1 MRFFDIAS
9 AARASILPITMHSTV
24 TTHLPMRTAMNAHKS
39 RTCLVQAAMLGA
51 FLIAC
56 GAHAEEDDSVEG
68 FLSDYSKLAAAP
80 DNPFDEVYIAP
91 TALARLGNYNSV
103 MIDQPE
109 IFIHPDSKYKGAKP
123 DDLKL
128 IADGLREAVA
138 RELYGSY
145 QIVEQPGT
153 GVLLVRMAVG
163 DLVLQKRK
171 RNLLAYTPAGAV
183 IYAAKNAL
191 TSDMMNKIDLKNMKV
206 EGEVLDSQTQEQ
218 LGALT
223 TSRGSLSTDTKEEP
237 VSWKELETTFST
249 VGKRLRCRLDNAHVA
264 PKQQQ
269 RCGAIGLAASTEADS
284 QKR

>member
-1 MRFFDIAS
+1 
-9 AARASILPITMHSTV
+9 
-24 TTHLPMRTAMNAHKS
+24 MNAHKS
-39 RTCLVQAAMLGA
+39 TTWVVQAALLSALLLAGNA
-51 FLIAC
+51 NA
-56 GAHAEEDDSVEG
+56 GEDESVEG

-80 DNPFDEVYIAP
+80 DNPFDELYIAP
-91 TALARLGNYNSV
+91 TALERVGNYNSV

-145 QIVEQPGT
+145 QIVEQPGP

-163 DLVLQKRK
+163 DVVLQKRK

-191 TSDMMNKIDLKNMKV
+191 TSDMMNKIDLKNMRV
-206 EGEVLDSQTQEQ
+206 EGEVLDSQSQEQ
-218 LGALT
+218 LGAMT
-223 TSRGSLSTDTKEEP
+223 TSRGSLSTDTKEP

-249 VGKRLRCRLDNAHVA
+249 VGKRLRCRLDNAHLGT
-264 PKQQQ
+264 KQQQ
-269 RCGAIGLAASTEADS
+269 QCGAIGLAASTQGLASDS
-284 QKR
+284 AKR